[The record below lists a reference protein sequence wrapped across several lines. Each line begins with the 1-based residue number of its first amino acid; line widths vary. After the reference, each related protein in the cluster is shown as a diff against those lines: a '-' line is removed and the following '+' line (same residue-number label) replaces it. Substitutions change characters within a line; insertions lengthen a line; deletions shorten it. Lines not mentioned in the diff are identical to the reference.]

1 MIYPALS
8 NINERNLGKVDPIAG
23 NQKVYALNFI
33 GFLIIY
39 GYFAFGFAD
48 DFATCYARER
58 RGTKRI
64 EEENVKEGDV
74 DVSSNF
80 LFGF

>member
-1 MIYPALS
+1 M
-8 NINERNLGKVDPIAG
+8 
-23 NQKVYALNFI
+23 NFI

-48 DFATCYARER
+48 DFATCYAPER
-58 RGTKRI
+58 GGTKRI